1 MVSIDTALQFVAV
14 SAVLALAPGPD
25 NMFVLMQSAAG
36 GARKGI
42 AVTLGLC
49 TGLVVHTAAVAF
61 GVAAIFQASAAAFT
75 ALKIAGAAYLLY
87 LAYGAFTSGMGASP
101 GNEGTA
107 HPDKDTIGLD
117 KGLYQR
123 GILMNVTN
131 PKVALFFL
139 AFLSQFVKD
148 GAGPA
153 PLQILQLGAL
163 FMITTLVIFSLVA
176 YTAGR
181 LSRWLQRSPKA
192 VRNMNRIAGVV
203 FIGLAARLI
212 TAQR

>member
-36 GARKGI
+36 GVRKGI

-75 ALKIAGAAYLLY
+75 ALKIVGAVYLLY

-101 GNEGTA
+101 GNKGTA
-107 HPDKDTIGLD
+107 HPNQDTIGLD
-117 KGLYQR
+117 KGLYQH

-139 AFLSQFVKD
+139 AFLPQFVKD
-148 GAGPA
+148 GAGAA
-153 PLQILQLGAL
+153 PLQISQLGVL

-203 FIGLAARLI
+203 FIGLAARLL